1 MAGAAKKLLRGRAL
15 GDPGGAAVFWRRS
28 HGRVGVT
35 TAEGEKAIGGA
46 SDIEVEGEVLVD
58 GEHVAQVALQRIAG
72 VEPLRP
78 VTGPQRLHRLA
89 RLPDR
94 EGGMRAKAQLGLE
107 VGNDVAL
114 RGGLESN
121 RRLAQERA

>member
-1 MAGAAKKLLRGRAL
+1 MRAGNCQRRLEHSGQDLRRAEWRGGKKAPPRPRAPRS
-15 GDPGGAAVFWRRS
+15 GARQFPGARRS

-78 VTGPQRLHRLA
+78 V
-89 RLPDR
+89 
-94 EGGMRAKAQLGLE
+94 
-107 VGNDVAL
+107 
-114 RGGLESN
+114 
-121 RRLAQERA
+121 